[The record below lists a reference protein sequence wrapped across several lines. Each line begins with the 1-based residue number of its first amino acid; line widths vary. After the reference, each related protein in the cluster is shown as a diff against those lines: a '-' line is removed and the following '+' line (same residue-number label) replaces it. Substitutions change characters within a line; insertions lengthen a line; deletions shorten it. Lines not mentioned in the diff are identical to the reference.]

1 MIKCLIVDDESHARE
16 LIKAYVAKIPFLELS
31 GIAKGSLSAVEILRS
46 QPIDLV
52 FLDIQ
57 MPDLTGFE
65 LLQTLHPKPLVIV
78 ISAYPEYAME
88 GYKWDVVDYLL
99 KPVPF
104 ERFVQAVNK
113 VKGRQTSLTES
124 QQKQE
129 DHFYVRGEHKMIKIR
144 LKDLVYLESFR
155 EYTHL
160 HLKDEKHIVRKSLVA
175 FEKLLD
181 QEEFMRVHR
190 SFIVS
195 LEQVDLVYG
204 NIIRIGEQ
212 EIPIGKNYKSN
223 FFDRLNLI

>member
-1 MIKCLIVDDESHARE
+1 MIKCLIIDDESHARE
-16 LIKAYVAKIPFLELS
+16 LIKAYVAKVPFLELS
-31 GIAKGSLSAVEILRS
+31 GVATGSLSAVDILRS
-46 QPIDLV
+46 QHIDLV

-65 LLQTLHPKPLVIV
+65 LLQTLNPKPLVIV
-78 ISAYPEYAME
+78 ISAYPEFAME

-104 ERFVQAVNK
+104 ERFLEAVNK
-113 VKGRQTSLTES
+113 VNGRQSTFTEA
-124 QQKQE
+124 KGKEE

-144 LKDLVYLESFR
+144 LKDLIYLESFR

-160 HLKDEKHIVRKSLVA
+160 HLKDEKHIVRKSLTA

-181 QEEFMRVHR
+181 PDKFMRVHR

-195 LEQVDLVYG
+195 LDQVDIVFG
-204 NIIRIGEQ
+204 NTIRIGEQ
-212 EIPIGKNYKSN
+212 EIPIGKNYKSD